1 MKQMR
6 MVGLSVIFLVVMTIL
21 TGVAYPL
28 LVTGIG
34 TILFPQKAAGSL
46 IVINGQIRGSYLLSQ
61 DFHDPRFF
69 RARPSATNYQTLG
82 AGGSN
87 MAPTNGALTK
97 AVEDRR
103 NEWEKSFG
111 SKAPDEMLYAS
122 ASGLDPEIS
131 LSAALAQV
139 KNVANARGFDAA
151 QTLTLDKAVRN
162 AAGYVDQEQSSPTGA
177 RVNVVAL
184 NAALESGSIFNQAK

>member
-6 MVGLSVIFLVVMTIL
+6 MIGLSAVFLVVMTIL

-34 TILFPQKAAGSL
+34 TVLFPRKAAGSL
-46 IVINGQIRGSYLLSQ
+46 IVINGQVRGSYLLSQ
-61 DFHDPRFF
+61 DFHDSRFF
-69 RARPSATNYQTLG
+69 RARPSATNYQVLG

-111 SKAPDEMLYAS
+111 GKAPDEMLYAS

-139 KNVANARGFDAA
+139 KSVAAARGYDAA
-151 QTLTLDKAVRN
+151 QALALDKAVRKT
-162 AAGYVDQEQSSPTGA
+162 AGHADQEQSSSTSA

-184 NAALESGSIFNQAK
+184 NAALESGAIFKQAQ